1 MSNDIIEERELMA
14 LTQLCGQIGL
24 DALCRDLAAA
34 KQFSTVGGV
43 RVAVAGLVKRGKSS
57 LVNAII
63 GEELSPVNL
72 LPETSSVLCFVRSE
86 PAIAH
91 GVSFDGKFRKLSP
104 KPNSFLA
111 DVSREARKPL
121 LAATYSGAL
130 SLPDDFCLVDTPGA
144 HEAEVTMNSM
154 MDSGMPSSLFDL
166 CDGFIVVLGVPGVSA
181 TDIQLLE
188 QINSSASGSPVRILL
203 KGLDSGIS
211 YLDLREYA
219 SEVLDGCPNEIFVI
233 ADDNK
238 SELTTMMN
246 SFRSISPR
254 TAQVANL
261 DSQRIIQSVKKTI
274 LSVVQNRDEVNA
286 IAFPSRLLKDLPED
300 LATLVARFA
309 PGERERRI
317 AELQKSEL
325 RAKKE
330 AFRVAFEA
338 WSLENDRLS
347 QNLVSARHS
356 LSKAQADMKNAKPKI
371 GCGSWILMG
380 LSFAFFP
387 IGPIIM
393 GVVMWVAYGKEESD
407 FDAVRP
413 SIYGRITQSTE
424 AIDRAQR
431 LLDLH
436 LQSKPK
442 AP

>member
-317 AELQKSEL
+317 AELEKIEQ

-330 AFRVAFEA
+330 AHRVVMDAWNAEA
-338 WSLENDRLS
+338 GQLQRNLASAQNSLERARGELK
-347 QNLVSARHS
+347 SA
-356 LSKAQADMKNAKPKI
+356 QPKI
-371 GCGSWILMG
+371 GCGAWILMG
-380 LSFAFFP
+380 LSFVFFP

-393 GVVMWVAYGKEESD
+393 GIVMWVAYGKEESD

-413 SIYGRITQSTE
+413 SINERIARSSE
-424 AIDRAQR
+424 AIERAQR

-442 AP
+442 AL